1 MFRIGTQVYVTKL
14 FVVDRLIRENLKN
27 NTPNRIIEP
36 FIITNRK
43 NHDYDVA
50 QDFGGNDINAVSQ
63 IFDGDITTDRDEFIQ
78 YVKYRYEI
86 LENNKRWQT
95 EINNQTH

>member
-14 FVVDRLIRENLKN
+14 LVVDRLIRENLKE

-36 FIITNRK
+36 FIVTNRE
-43 NHDYDVA
+43 NHDYAVA
-50 QDFGGNDINAVSQ
+50 QDFGGNDINALSWVFEGQ
-63 IFDGDITTDRDEFIQ
+63 LTTDRDEFIQ
-78 YVKYRYEI
+78 FVKYRYEV

-95 EINNQTH
+95 EINNQSH